1 MITIYHQIKTL
12 INFWYKRRSN
22 YKSLIQPLETLLVKL
37 TGTHHTILH
46 SINDITYIKFG
57 LRIALSNNFFLLIT
71 KICIYIVVI
80 PTRSKTVR
88 QNRPVPK
95 YSVLIDKLEHTPK

>member
-1 MITIYHQIKTL
+1 MITIYHQTKTL
-12 INFWYKRRSN
+12 ITFWCKRRSN
-22 YKSLIQPLETLLVKL
+22 SKSLIQPLETLLVKL

-80 PTRSKTVR
+80 LKRSKTVR
-88 QNRPVPK
+88 QNRPVLI
-95 YSVLIDKLEHTPK
+95 YSVLIDKLE

>member
-1 MITIYHQIKTL
+1 MITIYHRIKTL

-22 YKSLIQPLETLLVKL
+22 YKSLIQPLETLPIKL